1 MAKPKKPAD
10 EDILPPEPGSA
21 DDDLSPTEKAARG
34 SGARLR
40 MPPLIDH
47 GKARAGDWADAHLHD
62 WRDRAVNMA
71 QGVHAGSLHL
81 LRRGLYHLTLWA
93 LVGATLV
100 ITGYGIWQARHMQVP
115 KLDVFWFNSERA
127 ERAAPAATDRLN
139 GPAPSADMP
148 TEMLTEMPTDIAP
161 DNPPETLSDAAAKI
175 TPPRDM
181 PQTISDL
188 NDLSAV
194 NDALRREIENRQQA
208 EIVLK
213 QELAALKTR
222 LSAAEIRQTDID
234 IDALHGRLAMAELLL
249 RLQAGLPFDDIFAA
263 GHLQNVLT
271 RREAALL
278 GLHADIGLPTRLD
291 LLLQFETW
299 RAAADR
305 APADGAA
312 NDGVMRQAA
321 RSGDHPYRRLMD
333 WLSTVA
339 GGLLQVKATPMALA
353 DDRLN
358 AIHAAL
364 NTGDFDAAT
373 LHIGRLLR
381 RFDGQA
387 DISMSRKMLPT
398 ALPMASIVVLQSL
411 YDDARTAAELA
422 PLVARLKQD
431 YLSGARP

>member
-1 MAKPKKPAD
+1 MA
-10 EDILPPEPGSA
+10 
-21 DDDLSPTEKAARG
+21 
-34 SGARLR
+34 
-40 MPPLIDH
+40 H
-47 GKARAGDWADAHLHD
+47 
-62 WRDRAVNMA
+62 
-71 QGVHAGSLHL
+71 GVHAGSLHL

-139 GPAPSADMP
+139 GPAPSAG
-148 TEMLTEMPTDIAP
+148 MPTDIPP
-161 DNPPETLSDAAAKI
+161 DNPPDKPSENVSDAAAKI

-181 PQTISDL
+181 PQTINDL

-208 EIVLK
+208 EIDLK
-213 QELAALKTR
+213 QELAAVKTR
-222 LSAAEIRQTDID
+222 LSAAENRQTDID
-234 IDALHGRLAMAELLL
+234 TDALHGRLAMAELLL

-291 LLLQFETW
+291 LLLQYESW

-305 APADGAA
+305 APADGDAT
-312 NDGVMRQAA
+312 DGVMRQAA

-333 WLSTVA
+333 WLSSVA

-381 RFDGQA
+381 RLDGQA
-387 DISMSRKMLPT
+387 DLSMSPKMSPT